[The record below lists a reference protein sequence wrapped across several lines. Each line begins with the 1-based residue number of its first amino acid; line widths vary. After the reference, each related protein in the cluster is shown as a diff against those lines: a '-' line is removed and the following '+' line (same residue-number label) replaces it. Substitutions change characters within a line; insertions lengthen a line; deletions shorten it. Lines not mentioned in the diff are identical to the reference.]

1 MLAICVL
8 SSGDHGAG
16 RSSLCV
22 RLKTPSSARGRWR
35 TSCFGF
41 FCLVLC
47 LLGNGAAQTS
57 ATQLDKSISQQTLE
71 KRLRDPVPAYVPTP
85 AEPIEPRIERYR
97 PSTAPQ
103 FDDFRISQKCADGLV
118 NPTTCK
124 FHWRPALSQLGEFL
138 VIETGWNLATNYWVR
153 EATFRGPW
161 LKDYFNSVSG
171 FSFSR
176 WTDDNP
182 WYDDYVGHPMM
193 GAVAMDIYIHN
204 DPRGKSL
211 ELQNTKA
218 YWHSRL
224 RALLWS
230 TLYSAQWKLGPISEA
245 SIGNTGRAVI
255 YDHGK
260 WTNGT
265 GTVGL
270 VVTPVGGWVWNVAED
285 ITDQRLITRLEKKSQ
300 NPLFLFTIQFLN
312 PCRGFS
318 NLLRF
323 KAPWYRDSRPVRSDP
338 RIGIKQS
345 NHELVASPTGSAP
358 IFAEP
363 SIKP

>member
-1 MLAICVL
+1 
-8 SSGDHGAG
+8 
-16 RSSLCV
+16 
-22 RLKTPSSARGRWR
+22 
-35 TSCFGF
+35 
-41 FCLVLC
+41 LVC
-47 LLGNGAAQTS
+47 LLGNSAAQTS
-57 ATQLDKSISQQTLE
+57 ATQLDRSISQQTLE
-71 KRLRDPVPAYVPTP
+71 TKSLDGLPAYVPTL
-85 AEPIEPRIERYR
+85 AEPIGPPIEPNR
-97 PSTAPQ
+97 PSTGAQ
-103 FDDFRISQKCADGLV
+103 FDDFKISQKCAEGLV
-118 NPTTCK
+118 DPKHCK
-124 FHWRPALSQLGEFL
+124 FHWRPALSQLSEFL
-138 VIETGWNLATNYWVR
+138 AIETGWNLATNYWVR
-153 EATFRGPW
+153 EATFHGPW
-161 LKDYFNSVSG
+161 LNDYFNAVSG

-176 WTDDNP
+176 WDDDNP

-193 GAVAMDIYIHN
+193 GAVTMDIYIHN
-204 DPRGKSL
+204 DPQGKSL

-245 SIGNTGRAVI
+245 SIGNTGGAVI

-270 VVTPVGGWVWNVAED
+270 VVTPLGGWAWNVAED
-285 ITDQRLITRLEKKSQ
+285 IVDQRLIVRLEKKSQ
-300 NPLFLFTIQFLN
+300 NPLVLFTIQFLN

-323 KAPWYRDSRPVRSDP
+323 KAPWYRDSRPVRSTR
-338 RIGIKQS
+338 RIGINQR
-345 NHELVASPTGSAP
+345 NDDLVASPTTGP
-358 IFAEP
+358 IFAGP

>member
-1 MLAICVL
+1 MSAICVL
-8 SSGDHGAG
+8 SSDNCEAV
-16 RSSLCV
+16 RSHLYG
-22 RLKTPSSARGRWR
+22 LGLETPSLARGRFR
-35 TSCFGF
+35 ILCGFICF
-41 FCLVLC
+41 VSS
-47 LLGNGAAQTS
+47 LLGNSAAQTS
-57 ATQLDKSISQQTLE
+57 ATQLDRSINQQTPLE
-71 KRLRDPVPAYVPTP
+71 RRLRDRVPAFATPT
-85 AEPIEPRIERYR
+85 EPIEQQIKRDV
-97 PSTAPQ
+97 PQ
-103 FDDFRISQKCADGLV
+103 FDDFEISQKCAEGLV
-118 NPTTCK
+118 DKRTCK
-124 FHWRPALSQLGEFL
+124 FHWRPALSELGEFL
-138 VIETGWNLATNYWVR
+138 AIETGWNLATNYWVR
-153 EATFRGPW
+153 EATFQGPW
-161 LKDYFNSVSG
+161 LNDYFDSVSG

-176 WTDDNP
+176 WGDDNP

-211 ELQNTKA
+211 GLQNTKA

-224 RALLWS
+224 RALFWS
-230 TLYSAQWKLGPISEA
+230 TLYSTQWKLGPISEA

-270 VVTPVGGWVWNVAED
+270 VVTPVGGWAWNVAED
-285 ITDQRLITRLEKKSQ
+285 IVDQRLIVRLEKKSQ

-323 KAPWYRDSRPVRSDP
+323 KAPWYRDSRLVRSIRP
-338 RIGIKQS
+338 IGMLR
-345 NHELVASPTGSAP
+345 NDELVD
-358 IFAEP
+358 